1 MDKVLFKLFFVNK
14 ISPIWLRPYSK
25 LGPSLLSKFI
35 NILKML
41 INMLETGIK
50 FSWIITNKF
59 IM

>member
-1 MDKVLFKLFFVNK
+1 MGNDYYFGRKKFYEWKFERCF
-14 ISPIWLRPYSK
+14 
-25 LGPSLLSKFI
+25 LLSKFI